1 MTYEVY
7 RLSKMIDEYLKEDVN
22 DSYKNE
28 AIFKA
33 CVSCFNIIA
42 DTCRYNKGAPYFN
55 LKLNWALLKKQCFN
69 AVLTNIEKWLNEANP
84 EGYNE

>member
-1 MTYEVY
+1 
-7 RLSKMIDEYLKEDVN
+7 MIDDLLQDECN
-22 DSYKNE
+22 DPYKND

-42 DTCRYNKGAPYFN
+42 DTCKYNKDAPRFN
-55 LKLNWALLKKQCFN
+55 LKINWALLKKQCYN

-84 EGYNE
+84 EGYEN